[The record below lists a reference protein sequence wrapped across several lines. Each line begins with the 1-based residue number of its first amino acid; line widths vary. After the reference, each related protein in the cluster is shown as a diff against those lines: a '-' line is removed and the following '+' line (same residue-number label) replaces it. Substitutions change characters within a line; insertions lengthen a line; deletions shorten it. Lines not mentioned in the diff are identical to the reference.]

1 LQLAA
6 DCRLGYKNK
15 INRSLCLFR
24 RFFGQT
30 QVGIGKT
37 TFRQDV
43 LNYSTNRQRTKKAAV
58 NTLDNSGFKIVVVA
72 PPGLNTLFAD
82 QCLNMFYNVLPA
94 GFVTINTKSKNIKK
108 HVITRKFVPLF
119 VPLVKVLLS
128 LPKRSN
134 HKL

>member
-1 LQLAA
+1 
-6 DCRLGYKNK
+6 
-15 INRSLCLFR
+15 
-24 RFFGQT
+24 
-30 QVGIGKT
+30 
-37 TFRQDV
+37 
-43 LNYSTNRQRTKKAAV
+43 
-58 NTLDNSGFKIVVVA
+58 LDNSGFKIVVVA

>member
-1 LQLAA
+1 MVPLM
-6 DCRLGYKNK
+6 
-15 INRSLCLFR
+15 
-24 RFFGQT
+24 
-30 QVGIGKT
+30 
-37 TFRQDV
+37 
-43 LNYSTNRQRTKKAAV
+43 KKPAV
-58 NTLDNSGFKIVVVA
+58 NVLLNNGFAFVA